1 MNDCLLGI
9 WVKVQNLLMREDGQD
24 LVEYAL
30 AFTMIALATTASMN
44 SLATGI
50 NNEFTHV
57 SSTLTSY
64 V

>member
-1 MNDCLLGI
+1 MRNGVLEL
-9 WVKVQNLLMREDGQD
+9 WARMRERLMQENGQD

-44 SLATGI
+44 SLAMGI
-50 NNEFTHV
+50 NNEFIHV
-57 SSTLTSY
+57 SSTIVTY